1 MGNNQKLNK
10 VESNPLH
17 PFLTP
22 DGYFEDFKMNIM
34 ERIKEEEQIE
44 VVPEKKKKNLLVR
57 WMLPIAAAAA
67 VFATVFVLNFNR
79 PETPEKMGLLATQ
92 TDLLTEDEF
101 EQFLYEETAED
112 YWGQMLLDD
121 VDSSVDTKGSN

>member
-67 VFATVFVLNFNR
+67 VFATVFVLNYNR

-121 VDSSVDTKGSN
+121 VDSSADTKGSN

>member
-121 VDSSVDTKGSN
+121 VDASVDTKGSN

>member
-34 ERIKEEEQIE
+34 EKIKEEEQIE

-57 WMLPIAAAAA
+57 WTLPIAAAAA

-92 TDLLTEDEF
+92 TGLLTEDEF

-121 VDSSVDTKGSN
+121 VDSSADTKGSN